1 MSVNEFYHRD
11 ITVVPFHPN
20 AVDSSDIEFNATV
33 ASLEQYK
40 EEHIE
45 KIKLR
50 TESLAANML
59 VITVLIYFCF
69 SFVGL
74 FQDLIRGNAIRSVE
88 DAAIVAPVIE
98 DEAVEDRPEKVKA
111 NSRPPGR
118 KLPEHDLSNIMP
130 TGKRRRKS
138 ITTSEAL
145 LVAPVAPK
153 PRGLPKEKK
162 SARDKELEKSDR
174 RLEIAVYLI
183 LFCLHLAVD

>member
-1 MSVNEFYHRD
+1 M
-11 ITVVPFHPN
+11 
-20 AVDSSDIEFNATV
+20 
-33 ASLEQYK
+33 
-40 EEHIE
+40 
-45 KIKLR
+45 
-50 TESLAANML
+50 
-59 VITVLIYFCF
+59 
-69 SFVGL
+69 
-74 FQDLIRGNAIRSVE
+74 
-88 DAAIVAPVIE
+88 APVIE
-98 DEAVEDRPEKVKA
+98 DEAVEDRPQKVKA

>member
-20 AVDSSDIEFNATV
+20 AVDSSDVEFNATV

-50 TESLAANML
+50 SDFLAANML
-59 VITVLIYFCF
+59 VITVLIYIFF
-69 SFVGL
+69 HL
-74 FQDLIRGNAIRSVE
+74 WHYFQALISGNVLKSIE
-88 DAAIVAPVIE
+88 DAAIVAPAIE
-98 DEAVEDRPEKVKA
+98 DEVVEDQPQKIKA
-111 NSRPPGR
+111 HSRPSGR

-138 ITTSEAL
+138 MTTNEPL

-162 SARDKELEKSDR
+162 SAKDKELEKSDR
-174 RLEIAVYLI
+174 KQEIMVYLI